1 MAISGTSL
9 SPDLFMLKGNA
20 FYDFLE
26 SEFSFEIK
34 EIARLQGYSSARSLL
49 HSHRNLLDFIHIK
62 SNDPTLI
69 VIKHLAAFYQNDDTW
84 TIKAGIQYDAEQL
97 MSAVIRLEELETTS
111 RYDGSILVSNDVLC
125 RFPWLKNLIIFC
137 QNSCLVEDRNDL
149 NFLSSFIENL
159 SNNLVKSPNRYRYS
173 DEIEQF
179 ALVLSILGRRQ
190 VYEYARINLPGS
202 LPSLTTLSTIF
213 NQYREQLLEG
223 EFRFDSMK
231 NQFESMKVKY
241 AFAAEDCTSVIRKV
255 CYDGWS
261 NSFVG
266 FCPRLQNDGFP
277 QLSSFAIESLS
288 DLEIAFET
296 ESLSSLLNVYAI
308 RPITSESQHSSPFV
322 LSAFGSDNKFQTH
335 HVIARWLKIFDESLK
350 RGIRI
355 LGFSSD
361 CDSRYLRTMRLVTNF
376 FASLPNVDLRQSPN
390 VYKVDIPSNWKWF
403 YLDPKQ
409 LFLVF
414 QVMKDR
420 ILSGY
425 QIH

>member
-1 MAISGTSL
+1 MTSSGTSL
-9 SPDLFMLKGNA
+9 SPDLFMLKGKT

-49 HSHRNLLDFIHIK
+49 HSHRHLLDFIRIK

-69 VIKHLAAFYQNDDTW
+69 FIKQLAAFHQNDDTW
-84 TIKAGIQYDAEQL
+84 TVKAGIQYDAEQL
-97 MSAVIRLEELETTS
+97 MSAVNRLEEPETTS
-111 RYDGSILVSNDVLC
+111 RSDGSILVSNDVLS

-137 QNSCLVEDRNDL
+137 QNSFSIEDRNDL

-159 SNNLVKSPNRYRYS
+159 SNNLTKSPNRYRYS
-173 DEIEQF
+173 HEIEQF
-179 ALVLSILGRRQ
+179 ALILSILGRRQ
-190 VYEYARINLPGS
+190 VYEYVRINLPGS

-213 NQYREQLLEG
+213 NQYREKFLEG

-231 NQFESMKVKY
+231 SHFESMEVKY
-241 AFAAEDCTSVIRKV
+241 AFGAEDCTGVIRKV
-255 CYDGWS
+255 CYDSWS

-277 QLSSFAIESLS
+277 QLSSFVIESIS

-296 ESLSSLLNVYAI
+296 QSLSSLLNVCAI
-308 RPITSESQHSSPFV
+308 QPITSKGQHSSPFV
-322 LSAFGSDNKFQTH
+322 LAAFGSDNKFETH
-335 HVIARWLKIFDESLK
+335 HIIARWLKIFDESLK
-350 RGIRI
+350 RGVRI
-355 LGFSSD
+355 LGFSAD

-376 FASLPNVDLRQSPN
+376 FASLPNIDLRQSPH
-390 VYKVDIPSNWKWF
+390 VYKVDIPSSWKWF
-403 YLDPKQ
+403 YFDPKQ

-414 QVMKDR
+414 QVIKDR
-420 ILSGY
+420 VLY
-425 QIH
+425 N

>member
-1 MAISGTSL
+1 M
-9 SPDLFMLKGNA
+9 
-20 FYDFLE
+20 
-26 SEFSFEIK
+26 
-34 EIARLQGYSSARSLL
+34 
-49 HSHRNLLDFIHIK
+49 
-62 SNDPTLI
+62 
-69 VIKHLAAFYQNDDTW
+69 
-84 TIKAGIQYDAEQL
+84 
-97 MSAVIRLEELETTS
+97 
-111 RYDGSILVSNDVLC
+111 
-125 RFPWLKNLIIFC
+125 
-137 QNSCLVEDRNDL
+137 
-149 NFLSSFIENL
+149 
-159 SNNLVKSPNRYRYS
+159 KSPNRYRYS

>member
-9 SPDLFMLKGNA
+9 YPNLFMLKGNT

-49 HSHRNLLDFIHIK
+49 HSHRHLLDFIHIK

-69 VIKHLAAFYQNDDTW
+69 VIKHLAAFNQNDGTW

-111 RYDGSILVSNDVLC
+111 RSDDSILVSNDVLG
-125 RFPWLKNLIIFC
+125 RFPWLKNVIRFC
-137 QNSCLVEDRNDL
+137 QNSSLVEDRNDL

-159 SNNLVKSPNRYRYS
+159 SNNLMKSPNRYRYS
-173 DEIEQF
+173 DDIEQF

-190 VYEYARINLPGS
+190 VYEYIRINLPGG

-213 NQYREQLLEG
+213 NQNREKLLEG

-231 NQFESMKVKY
+231 NHFESMKVKY

-255 CYDGWS
+255 CYDRWS

-266 FCPRLQNDGFP
+266 FCPQLQNDGFP
-277 QLSSFAIESLS
+277 QLSSFVIESIS

-355 LGFSSD
+355 LGFSTD
-361 CDSRYLRTMRLVTNF
+361 CDSRYLRCMRLVMNF

-390 VYKVDIPSNWKWF
+390 VYNVDIPSNWKWF

-414 QVMKDR
+414 QVIKDQM
-420 ILSGY
+420 LSG
-425 QIH
+425 